1 MKCPNCGKE
10 IANDSKFCE
19 FCGAKIIFASIS
31 EKSPQKK
38 KVVWITLILILCLL
52 LLGGILYYEHEQIEV
67 AQLEA
72 RIAQTRADEEA
83 NMRREIE
90 EEVKREK
97 ERQKRAELKRK
108 DGLKAQGWVDLG
120 LPSGTLWKDKNEA
133 GGFYSYDNAMAM
145 FGNSLPNK
153 EQWEELKSS
162 CSWVWSGRGYTV
174 TGPSGESI
182 ALPAAG
188 FCYLEHGG
196 GVADVGSEGYYWSST
211 PYDSKFAWRI
221 FFCSSRVT
229 MYYFEH
235 SGGMSVRLVYK

>member
-1 MKCPNCGKE
+1 MKCPSCGKE
-10 IANDSKFCE
+10 IAEDSLFCE
-19 FCGAKIIFASIS
+19 YCGTKLESVASVPPEQKIHS
-31 EKSPQKK
+31 KSRTPLWMILALLPFVIIGG
-38 KVVWITLILILCLL
+38 VVI
-52 LLGGILYYEHEQIEV
+52 YYQHC
-67 AQLEA
+67 AQQA
-72 RIAQTRADEEA
+72 AIEEA
-83 NMRREIE
+83 NQRA
-90 EEVKREK
+90 EK
-97 ERQKRAELKRK
+97 ERIAREETERK
-108 DGLKAQGWVDLG
+108 ASLAAQGFVDLG

-133 GGFYSYDNAMAM
+133 GGFYSYDKAMAM

-188 FCYLEHGG
+188 FCYLGHGG
-196 GVADVGSEGYYWSST
+196 GVTDVGSEGYYWSST

-221 FFCSSRVT
+221 FFYSSSVT